1 MASKSATEL
10 EQNDATLLARK
21 RPYAV
26 AAENQTGPQ
35 AGSKGMG
42 KGRGR
47 IRGKGKRLAKKG

>member
-1 MASKSATEL
+1 VASKTAAEL
-10 EQNDATLLARK
+10 QQDDTTLLARK

-47 IRGKGKRLAKKG
+47 IRGKGKRLVKKG